1 VSLERVKKV
10 GMHLDLKKLAQMM
23 YYLQIAFV
31 VSGLYLLFVYI
42 VTDNLERIQMLTFV
56 LSVNLISLKVTRDRF
71 KA

>member
-1 VSLERVKKV
+1 MKKV
-10 GMHLDLKKLAQMM
+10 GIHLDFKKLVQMM

-42 VTDNLERIQMLTFV
+42 VTNNSKRIQILTLV
-56 LSVNLISLKVTRDRF
+56 LCINVISLKVIHDRF

>member
-1 VSLERVKKV
+1 MRKV
-10 GMHLDLKKLAQMM
+10 GIHLDFKKLIQMM

-42 VTDNLERIQMLTFV
+42 VTNNSKRIQVLTMV
-56 LSVNLISLKVTRDRF
+56 LAINFISLKVTRDRF